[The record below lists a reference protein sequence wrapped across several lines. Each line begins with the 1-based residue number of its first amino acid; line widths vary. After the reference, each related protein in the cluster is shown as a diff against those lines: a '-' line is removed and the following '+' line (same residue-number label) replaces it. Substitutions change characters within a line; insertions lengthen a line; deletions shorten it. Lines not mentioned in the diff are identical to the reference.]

1 MIDQSQRTVEFLAV
15 VVENAELR
23 ASLAEVQD
31 QCIDLAVDAGE
42 MHSENTALRAQ
53 LAQAER
59 DRDAW
64 RAEAERVRRTG

>member
-1 MIDQSQRTVEFLAV
+1 MIDQSQRTAEFLAV
-15 VVENAELR
+15 VVENAELH
-23 ASLAEVQD
+23 ASLA
-31 QCIDLAVDAGE
+31 E
-42 MHSENTALRAQ
+42 MHSENTAPRAQ